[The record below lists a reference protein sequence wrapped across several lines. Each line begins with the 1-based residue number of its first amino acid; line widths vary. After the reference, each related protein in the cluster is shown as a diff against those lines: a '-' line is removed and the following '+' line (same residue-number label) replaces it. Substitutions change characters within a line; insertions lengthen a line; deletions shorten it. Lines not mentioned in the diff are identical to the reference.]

1 MKSTTCKMHKQTD
14 GTESLEGFM
23 TMVDNDDCRDFEDAE
38 TEEYEYRE
46 EE

>member
-1 MKSTTCKMHKQTD
+1 MQWLWSAVK
-14 GTESLEGFM
+14 GIPTERKAFK
-23 TMVDNDDCRDFEDAE
+23 VDNADCRDFEDAE